1 MMLTVIVM
9 TTSLSYSAIT
19 LHTLTVAVII
29 TILMMLQYTAVR
41 SRVHYICIMYVCIF
55 EDSTR
60 IWNSNPFSG
69 MVRLQGGNYVNQ
81 GRVEVFC
88 NGQWGTICRDG
99 FGTFDATTVC
109 KQLGY
114 SGYVLYNHMNML
126 AIISSVVITSILL

>member
-9 TTSLSYSAIT
+9 TTSLSCSAIT
-19 LHTLTVAVII
+19 LHTLIMDVII
-29 TILMMLQYTAVR
+29 TILTMLLCPAVR

-126 AIISSVVITSILL
+126 AVTSSVVITSILL

>member
-1 MMLTVIVM
+1 MLTVIVM
-9 TTSLSYSAIT
+9 TTSLSCSAIT
-19 LHTLTVAVII
+19 LHTLIMDVII
-29 TILMMLQYTAVR
+29 TILTMLLCPAVR
-41 SRVHYICIMYVCIF
+41 SCVHYICIMYVCIF

-126 AIISSVVITSILL
+126 AVISSVVITNILL